1 MKKEDREKLQW
12 MLDND
17 HSIDELIQKVAET
30 AYEEL
35 NNDGGYSLDKVVEE
49 AFEIFENEKGFNGE
63 IWDGLTETERLIKE
77 YVNRYDNF
85 IKYWDSY
92 DWKDNDLDNPENLKE
107 LKAQQFSDL
116 KDNDAEYMVDY
127 LLKIKN
133 EITEVDSD
141 DEGEVNIL
149 IDVYYKI
156 LNEILNQTPTSE
168 ALEWAYGENGHLK
181 NKLKIKGYTGRW
193 HEISKTSRKGVV
205 YRLFEHDSYGDATC
219 FLLTDFDCNPLEETF
234 DDLETTLDWF
244 IETDYT
250 KGE

>member
-1 MKKEDREKLQW
+1 MKKIDREKLQW
-12 MLDND
+12 MLDNN

-35 NNDGGYSLDKVVEE
+35 NNDGCYSLDKMVEE
-49 AFEIFENEKGFNGE
+49 AFEIFENEKGFDGE

-77 YVNRYDNF
+77 YVNQYNEF
-85 IKYWDSY
+85 VKYWDYY

-107 LKAQQFSDL
+107 LKLQQFSDL
-116 KDNDAEYMVDY
+116 KDSDAKYMVDY

-141 DEGEVNIL
+141 DEGEVNKL

-156 LNEILNQTPTSE
+156 FNEVFCQTPTSE
-168 ALEWAYGENGHLK
+168 FVKLAYGENGHYK
-181 NKLKIKGYTGRW
+181 DKQKIKGYRGRW
-193 HEISKTSRKGVV
+193 YEISETSRKGIV
-205 YRLFEHDSYGDATC
+205 YRLFAHEAYGDETC
-219 FLLTDFDCNPLEETF
+219 FILTDFDCNPLEETF

-244 IETDYT
+244 I
-250 KGE
+250 